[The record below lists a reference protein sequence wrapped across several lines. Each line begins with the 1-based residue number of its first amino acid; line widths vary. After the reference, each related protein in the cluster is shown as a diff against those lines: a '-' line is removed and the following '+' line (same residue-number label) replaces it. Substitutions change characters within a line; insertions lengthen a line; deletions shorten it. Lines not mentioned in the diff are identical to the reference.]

1 MPASQV
7 HCNINEKAFSWTI
20 FITRLLAGLVIL
32 YFSVGCL
39 LYYREFLYNAATIG
53 LPMPVPLG
61 IGLLVAELF
70 LALLLILGCFTR
82 WAAALCVLC
91 TAVTAVVFFASN
103 FNKLYVA
110 LLVLLIAALLP
121 AALLGPGRISVDFN
135 SARRRVEKQF
145 RGS

>member
-1 MPASQV
+1 MPTSEV
-7 HCNINEKAFSWTI
+7 HCNISEKAFSWTI
-20 FITRLLAGLVIL
+20 FITRSLAALVIL

-39 LYYREFLYNAATIG
+39 LHYREFLYNAAAIG

-82 WAAALCVLC
+82 WAAALSVLC

-135 SARRRVEKQF
+135 SARRRLEKQF
-145 RGS
+145 RCL